1 MTQET
6 KQSFDIFDTILV
18 RTWAKPIDL
27 FWELGVHLQQNRLI
41 QISSEMW
48 QDMRVKAESAARQK
62 SRTGEVTLQNIYEEL
77 VPVFNWSSTEAE
89 KAIALE
95 IQLERYSLRPIPETQ
110 RRIQKLH
117 QQKQAIAY
125 LSDMY
130 LPTEVIKDLL
140 RVHKIWADGDLL
152 YVSAE
157 IGVGKGS
164 GKLFQHHLNQHNL
177 IAPQLY
183 HSGDN
188 LHADVNVPKKMGIQ
202 VTPFLQAHLNRYEQQ
217 ISDNEKLPLRFRS
230 LLAGVSRLCRLNCLE
245 NDPHRQT
252 IWNTAANVIAPLIFG
267 FVHWVLTEAKRK
279 GIQRLYFMAKDGQIL
294 LKTAQVICRKWDYNI
309 DCRYL
314 YGSKQAFHFPSILE
328 LKETE
333 LNWIF
338 YNTEFFSVRII
349 CKRVNL
355 QPEQIA
361 DTLLSYGFSAEKW
374 DQNLTHQEELSL
386 KAIFQ
391 EPAIAK
397 VIISMA
403 ETQRE
408 KALGYFR
415 QEGIGDGVHFA
426 TVDIGWSGKSQRSLS
441 RLLAAGD
448 LYPSEGLSGFFFGLM
463 GRTQAFPTD
472 CLMPYFL
479 EHDNTIERRFL
490 CDPQILKL
498 FLAADHGSTVRY
510 EKQNDQYTPVL
521 CSEKNESGVTWG
533 VLTQQQAVIE
543 FTEQLTD
550 SLKPDECKVEH
561 FQQITENLLQTF
573 IYRPSKEEA
582 EAFGAQSFSQHQLES
597 KFYDLAPAYTL
608 IDGIKM
614 LFGQKHVHSF
624 AWLPASIH
632 RSAPLA
638 RVSLRYIKRKRYCF
652 TYAHFAWCDFLVG
665 NYQKAWVLS
674 TRAMKSWPI
683 IWLSRRFIRMNFSIG
698 VNSIFYSRY
707 YKRLQNF
714 FMLLFNLFL
723 SKK

>member
-27 FWELGVHLQQNRLI
+27 FWELGVHLRQNQLI
-41 QISSEMW
+41 HISSEIW
-48 QDMRVKAESAARQK
+48 QDIRVKSECAARQK
-62 SRTGEVTLQNIYEEL
+62 SKTGEVTLQNIYEEL
-77 VPVFNWSSTEAE
+77 VPVFDWSSTEAK

-95 IQLERYSLRPIPETQ
+95 IQLERLSLRPIPETQ
-110 RRIQKLH
+110 HRIQTLH

-130 LPTEVIKDLL
+130 LPTELIKDLL
-140 RVHKIWADGDLL
+140 KAHQIWADGDLL

-157 IGVGKGS
+157 VGVGKGS
-164 GKLFQHHLNQHNL
+164 GQLFQHHLDRQGL
-177 IAPQLY
+177 MAPQLH

-188 LHADVNVPKKMGIQ
+188 LHADINVPKKMGIQ

-230 LLAGVSRLCRLNCLE
+230 LLTGASRLCRLKCLE
-245 NDPHRQT
+245 NDLHKQT
-252 IWNTAANVIAPLIFG
+252 IWKTAANVIAPLIFG
-267 FVHWVLTEAKRK
+267 FVHWVLTEAKHK
-279 GIQRLYFMAKDGQIL
+279 GIQRLYFMARDGQIL
-294 LKTAQVICRKWDYNI
+294 LKTAQVICRKWGYDI

-314 YGSKQAFHFPSILE
+314 YGSRQAFHFPSILE

-333 LNWIF
+333 FNWIF
-338 YNTEFFSVRII
+338 DNPEFLSVRIV

-361 DTLLSYGFSAEKW
+361 DTLSSYGFSAEKW

-386 KAIFQ
+386 KAIFE
-391 EPAIAK
+391 EPSVAEI
-397 VIISMA
+397 IISMA
-403 ETQRE
+403 EIQRE

-415 QEGIGDGVHFA
+415 QEGMGDGVHFA

-441 RLLAAGD
+441 RLLAAGE
-448 LYPSEGLSGFFFGLM
+448 LYLPEGVSGFFFGLLS
-463 GRTQAFPTD
+463 RTQAFPTD
-472 CLMPYFL
+472 RLMPYFL
-479 EHDNTIERRFL
+479 EHDNTTERRFL
-490 CDPQILKL
+490 CDTQILEL
-498 FLAADHGSTVRY
+498 FLAADHGSTVGY
-510 EKQNDQYTPVL
+510 EEQNDRYIPVL
-521 CSEKNESGVTWG
+521 RSEKNESGITWS

-550 SLKPDECKVEH
+550 SLNPDECKAEH

-573 IYRPSKEEA
+573 LYRPSKEEA
-582 EAFGAQSFSQHQLES
+582 EAFGRQSFSQHQLES
-597 KFYDLAPAYTL
+597 KFYDLAPAYSL
-608 IDGIKM
+608 VDGIKM
-614 LFGQKHVHSF
+614 LFDQKHVHSF

-638 RVSLRYIKRKRYCF
+638 KVSLRYIKRKRDCF
-652 TYAHFAWCDFLVG
+652 TYAHFAWCEFLVG

-683 IWLSRRFIRMNFSIG
+683 IWFSRRFIRMNFLLG
-698 VNSIFYSRY
+698 VNSIFHSRHY
-707 YKRLQNF
+707 RHL
-714 FMLLFNLFL
+714 
-723 SKK
+723 